1 MASLNTL
8 PSQDLLPSSLG
19 KRLASGRWKLGTGRA
34 LTLQARESGVLRV
47 EQGQVWVTFDAPHHG
62 LVDDLGDHFLRS
74 GQEVALPAGKRLVM
88 ESWSSESGSDVPA
101 CSPVYFS
108 WTPQSTRPTQAAA
121 PAKTTR
127 GQAAVV
133 QPLRELCLA
142 LGVATLALGRL
153 LLGIAGYA
161 EYLVAG
167 RGRVLPPLESNP
179 P

>member
-8 PSQDLLPSSLG
+8 PSQDSLLSSGG
-19 KRLASGRWKLGTGRA
+19 KRLFPGRWKLGTGRA
-34 LTLQARESGVLRV
+34 LTLQARESGILRV

-62 LVDDLGDHFLRS
+62 LVNDLGDHFLRS
-74 GQEVALPAGKRLVM
+74 GQQMTLQAGKRLVM
-88 ESWSSESGSDVPA
+88 ESWRSESGDDPST

-108 WTPQSTRPTQAAA
+108 WTPQSTRPAAL
-121 PAKTTR
+121 AKTTR
-127 GQAAVV
+127 WQAAVV

-142 LGVATLALGRL
+142 LAVAVLALGRL
-153 LLGIAGYA
+153 LAGVAGYA

-167 RGRVLPPLESNP
+167 RGRVLAPLESNP